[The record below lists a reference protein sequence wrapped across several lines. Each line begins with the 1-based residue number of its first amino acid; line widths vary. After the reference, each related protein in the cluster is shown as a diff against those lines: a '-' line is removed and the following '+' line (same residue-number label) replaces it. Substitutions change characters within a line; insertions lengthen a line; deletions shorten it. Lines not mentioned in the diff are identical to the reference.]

1 MASKTTAKKPA
12 TSGKPATAKHGKPA
26 AKSSAKPAR
35 PAAKPA
41 RPVTKPTTRS
51 VTKPMTKP
59 TTRTVTKPATRPIS
73 RSGTGKVARA
83 LRADRHDKPGTG
95 RVSRAVSADRVREVN
110 GSPKIERRIA
120 DPAPLPAKL
129 PSPFGRDELAE
140 WRKVLL
146 DHRSEISQDIH
157 HLEQGAMEAEDGHT
171 TPNHIAERGSDAEMQ
186 DMSLGLAGEEQVL
199 LWQID
204 RALRKIET
212 ASPIPFGL
220 CEHTKQPIPKTRLQL
235 IPWTPV
241 SIEGMN
247 YVEENGL
254 TLEDVLVDG

>member
-1 MASKTTAKKPA
+1 MASKTTGKPPAKPA
-12 TSGKPATAKHGKPA
+12 KSAKPSKPATASKV
-26 AKSSAKPAR
+26 AKPAT
-35 PAAKPA
+35 PKG
-41 RPVTKPTTRS
+41 TKAEPS
-51 VTKPMTKP
+51 KAL
-59 TTRTVTKPATRPIS
+59 TRTVVKKPPTAKIARVPRNERP
-73 RSGTGKVARA
+73 AR
-83 LRADRHDKPGTG
+83 HEKPGTG
-95 RVSRAVSADRVREVN
+95 RVNRGASVERMPLVETGGKAPERRVAAPVSAASN
-110 GSPKIERRIA
+110 
-120 DPAPLPAKL
+120 LT
-129 PSPFGRDELAE
+129 SPFAKQELNE
-140 WRKVLL
+140 WRQLL
-146 DHRSEISQDIH
+146 LEHRVEISSDIS

-186 DMSLGLAGEEQVL
+186 DMSLGLAGEEQIV

-204 RALRKIET
+204 RALRKIDS
-212 ASPIPFGL
+212 AVPVPFGL

>member
-1 MASKTTAKKPA
+1 MASKTTGKPPAKPA
-12 TSGKPATAKHGKPA
+12 KAAKPSKPATAKAAKPAPAKPA
-26 AKSSAKPAR
+26 AKEPSKAL
-35 PAAKPA
+35 
-41 RPVTKPTTRS
+41 
-51 VTKPMTKP
+51 
-59 TTRTVTKPATRPIS
+59 TRTVKKPVTA
-73 RSGTGKVARA
+73 KVARPQRSERPA
-83 LRADRHDKPGTG
+83 RHEKPGTG
-95 RVSRAVSADRVREVN
+95 RVNRGASVERMPLVET
-110 GSPKIERRIA
+110 GGKPPERRIA
-120 DPAPLPAKL
+120 APVTAPVSSLA
-129 PSPFGRDELAE
+129 SPFAKQELNE
-140 WRKVLL
+140 WRQLL
-146 DHRSEISQDIH
+146 LQHRAEISQDIS

-186 DMSLGLAGEEQVL
+186 DMSLGLAGEEQIV

-204 RALRKIET
+204 RALRKIDSS
-212 ASPIPFGL
+212 SPVPFGL

>member
-1 MASKTTAKKPA
+1 MASKTTGKPPAKPA
-12 TSGKPATAKHGKPA
+12 KSAKPSKPATAK
-26 AKSSAKPAR
+26 
-35 PAAKPA
+35 AAKPA
-41 RPVTKPTTRS
+41 PAKPPAKEPSKALTRTVKKPTTAKIARS
-51 VTKPMTKP
+51 P
-59 TTRTVTKPATRPIS
+59 RHERPA
-73 RSGTGKVARA
+73 
-83 LRADRHDKPGTG
+83 RHEKPGTG
-95 RVSRAVSADRVREVN
+95 RVNRGASAERMALIET
-110 GSPKIERRIA
+110 GGKTPERRIA
-120 DPAPLPAKL
+120 APVSAPASALVC
-129 PSPFGRDELAE
+129 PFGKQELNE
-140 WRKVLL
+140 WRQMLL
-146 DHRSEISQDIH
+146 EHRAEISQDIS

-186 DMSLGLAGEEQVL
+186 DMSLGLAGEEQIV

-204 RALRKIET
+204 RALRKIDS
-212 ASPIPFGL
+212 ANPVPFGL

>member
-12 TSGKPATAKHGKPA
+12 KTGKPASAKHEKP
-26 AKSSAKPAR
+26 SR

-41 RPVTKPTTRS
+41 TRA
-51 VTKPMTKP
+51 VA
-59 TTRTVTKPATRPIS
+59 KPATRPIS
-73 RSGTGKVARA
+73 RSGTGKVVKT
-83 LRADRHDKPGTG
+83 LRPDRHDKPGTG
-95 RVSRAVSADRVREVN
+95 RATRAVSAERVREVN
-110 GSPKIERRIA
+110 NGPRIERKVA
-120 DPAPLPAKL
+120 EPAPLVAKV
-129 PSPFGRDELAE
+129 PSPFPKDELNE

-146 DHRSEISQDIH
+146 GHRAEISSDIH

-204 RALRKIET
+204 RALRKIESG
-212 ASPIPFGL
+212 SPLPFGL

-247 YVEENGL
+247 YVEEHGL
-254 TLEDVLVDG
+254 SLEDVLVDG

>member
-1 MASKTTAKKPA
+1 MASKTTIKKPA
-12 TSGKPATAKHGKPA
+12 KSGKALTAKHDKPSKPPAKPA
-26 AKSSAKPAR
+26 ARPSA
-35 PAAKPA
+35 
-41 RPVTKPTTRS
+41 
-51 VTKPMTKP
+51 
-59 TTRTVTKPATRPIS
+59 KPATRPIS
-73 RSGTGKVARA
+73 RSGSSRVVKAIRP
-83 LRADRHDKPGTG
+83 DHHEKPGTG
-95 RVSRAVSADRVREVN
+95 RVSRAVSADRVREV
-110 GSPKIERRIA
+110 GGQKVERRIA
-120 DPAPLPAKL
+120 EAAPLPAKV
-129 PSPFGRDELAE
+129 PSPFSKDELGE

-146 DHRSEISQDIH
+146 GHRAEISQDIH

-204 RALRKIET
+204 RALRKIESG
-212 ASPIPFGL
+212 SPLPFGL
-220 CEHTKQPIPKTRLQL
+220 CEHTKQAIPKTRLQL